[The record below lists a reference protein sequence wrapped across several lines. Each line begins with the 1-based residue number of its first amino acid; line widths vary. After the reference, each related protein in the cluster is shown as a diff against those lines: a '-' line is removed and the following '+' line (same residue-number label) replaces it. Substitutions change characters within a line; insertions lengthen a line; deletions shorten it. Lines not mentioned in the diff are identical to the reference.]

1 MGEQESVP
9 LPVMTTTGYEKAAYY
24 MNPAVR
30 SEVALRD
37 QR

>member
-1 MGEQESVP
+1 MGELESVP
-9 LPVMTTTGYEKAAYY
+9 LPVMTSTGYEKAAYT

-30 SEVALRD
+30 SEFTLRD